1 MYEYPESIE
10 ILVENFRK
18 LKSIGKKSA
27 QRLALH
33 IATMED
39 ENVQEFID
47 SLLDVKNNIKKCKVC
62 GNLTEKDICSI
73 CEDSSRDDSVICI
86 VEDVSNLISIERGSI
101 FRGKYFVLNGLINPS
116 LNINP
121 DDIGIDELF
130 NIISVN
136 DIKEIIFAISPTVE
150 GETTM
155 LFIKELLKNKEIK
168 VTRIA
173 SGIPV
178 GGNLEFFDDITLMKA
193 LEDRKDLN

>member
-168 VTRIA
+168 ITRIA